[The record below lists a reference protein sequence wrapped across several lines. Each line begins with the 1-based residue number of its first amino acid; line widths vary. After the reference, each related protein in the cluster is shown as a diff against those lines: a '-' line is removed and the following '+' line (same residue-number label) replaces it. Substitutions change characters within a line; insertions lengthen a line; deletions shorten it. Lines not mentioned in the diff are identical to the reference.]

1 MPEGIT
7 SSSWPRVEVYG
18 DRVRVVVE
26 EDRGYSWEGLR
37 ESLRSC
43 GLGRVSDELE
53 AKVRGLLEAYSGL
66 LEAALARDLYDIVKP
81 RLDGRGFNFGEI
93 VGVYAFSLT
102 DGTEVVLE
110 VIPKVGW
117 EAYGKMVGEVLEI
130 PVVLGSRGVLKPVL
144 SSVTFQ
150 ALYSPLSYSLL
161 LLDLTCE
168 VLSAPLPRRVE
179 EYRVVSEDSAGRP
192 AYHDTYVLRSKG
204 YPLGVFRR
212 VRVGAA
218 CAPLMLLAVFHERL
232 ARDLEELGRVL
243 EDRYRGN
250 LEVVEGLLR
259 ELDTLVLAHRVLL
272 WTTVLRDHYLAYLR
286 LRPSDSQL
294 VGEAYRQAGFSS
306 LLKAVVGLYVE
317 YLSRAALLHELAE
330 GRLNPVA
337 SSKVYEL
344 WVLSRLLSYLKGTV
358 GDGRLVKEEASD
370 LYLVVG
376 ANGVRVYYNKPLEAP
391 ITTKI
396 VGSEL
401 RPDFVVESTK
411 SRVVLDA
418 KYKREIGREDVERLI
433 TYIVEYARPVN
444 GKLYGSLLTLVDAGV
459 RARAAARDSYLG
471 LNIEVEVNA
480 VDPRQ
485 SAEEVASTIGRVLGR
500 LVRGPGSVHRHL
512 PR

>member
-1 MPEGIT
+1 LPEGTT
-7 SSSWPRVEVYG
+7 SSSWPRVEVRG
-18 DRVRVVVE
+18 SRVRVVVE

-43 GLGRVSDELE
+43 GLGRVSEDLE
-53 AKVRGLLEAYSGL
+53 AGVRELLEAYSRL
-66 LEAALARDLYDIVKP
+66 LDAILVGDLYDVVKP
-81 RLDGRGFNFGEI
+81 KLDSRGFNFGEM
-93 VGVYAFSLT
+93 VGVYALSLA

-110 VIPKVGW
+110 VVPKVGW
-117 EAYGKMVGEVLEI
+117 EAYGRMVGEALET
-130 PVVLGSRGVLKPVL
+130 PVVLGSRGALRPVF

-150 ALYSPLSYSLL
+150 ALHSPLSYSLL

-168 VLSAPLPRRVE
+168 VLSAPLPRRAE

-232 ARDLEELGRVL
+232 AGDLEELRRVL

-250 LEVVEGLLR
+250 LGAVEGLLR

-306 LLKAVVGLYVE
+306 LLKAAVGLYVE
-317 YLSRAALLHELAE
+317 YLGRAALLHELAE

-337 SSKVYEL
+337 SSKVYEF
-344 WVLSRLLSYLKGTV
+344 WVLSRLLTYLRGTV
-358 GDGRLVKEEASD
+358 GGGRLVEEEASD
-370 LYLVVG
+370 LYLVVS

-391 ITTKI
+391 ITTRI

-401 RPDFVVESTK
+401 RPDFVVES
-411 SRVVLDA
+411 SRGRVVLDA
-418 KYKREIGREDVERLI
+418 KYRRELGREDVERLI
-433 TYIVEYARPVN
+433 TYVVEYARPVN
-444 GKLYGSLLTLVDAGV
+444 GRLYGSLLTLRDARV
-459 RARAAARDSYLG
+459 RARAAARDRSLG
-471 LNIEVEVNA
+471 VSVEVEVNA

-485 SAEEVASTIGRVLGR
+485 SAEEVASTLGRVLGR
-500 LVRGPGSVHRHL
+500 LHA
-512 PR
+512 